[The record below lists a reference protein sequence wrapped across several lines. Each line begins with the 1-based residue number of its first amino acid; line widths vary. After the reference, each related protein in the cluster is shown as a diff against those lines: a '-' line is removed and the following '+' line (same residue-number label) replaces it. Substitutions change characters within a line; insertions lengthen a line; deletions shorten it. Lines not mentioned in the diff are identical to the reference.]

1 MFSSV
6 ETATVDSWSIP
17 SARWLDKS
25 NISTL
30 PLTFYWIPA
39 VASFFVL
46 LLVAWCAANLKPING
61 DGILW
66 YSFWVVYAPRSLRRM
81 KGKEQPDHSKK
92 KLILVWTTSMIMI
105 EIHSQEM
112 QISFQRPMMKT
123 RNILHPKLIGSFTH
137 GAHRFPPYHLITL
150 HLITLHLAPCTL
162 QCAPCTLR
170 LAICSLHCA
179 TCTMHHAPCTL
190 NRASCALH
198 FAPFSSHLAHF
209 AHLAHL
215 AHLALLT
222 LHLAL
227 LHFAIFSLVAFC
239 TFHLAPYPACT
250 RAHLNTHTRIL
261 ALTHS
266 RIQTYTYTRM
276 QARN

>member
-6 ETATVDSWSIP
+6 ETAAVDSWSIP

-112 QISFQRPMMKT
+112 QISFQKPMMKT

-137 GAHRFPPYHLITL
+137 GAHKIATLSPYHLAPY
-150 HLITLHLAPCTL
+150 HLAPCTL
-162 QCAPCTLR
+162 HLAMCTLYLAPCNLLLALCNVHHAPCAMHLEPCIVRVALCTFILASCALCTPCTPCAPCTFNF
-170 LAICSLHCA
+170 
-179 TCTMHHAPCTL
+179 APCTF
-190 NRASCALH
+190 ALCN
-198 FAPFSSHLAHF
+198 F
-209 AHLAHL
+209 
-215 AHLALLT
+215 LLGSI
-222 LHLAL
+222 LHL
-227 LHFAIFSLVAFC
+227 
-239 TFHLAPYPACT
+239 
-250 RAHLNTHTRIL
+250 
-261 ALTHS
+261 
-266 RIQTYTYTRM
+266 
-276 QARN
+276 